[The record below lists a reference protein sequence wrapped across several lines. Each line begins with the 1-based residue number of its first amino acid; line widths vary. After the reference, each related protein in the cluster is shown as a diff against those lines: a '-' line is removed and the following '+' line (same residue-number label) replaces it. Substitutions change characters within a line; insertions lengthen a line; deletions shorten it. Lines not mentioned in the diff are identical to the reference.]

1 MAGIGFTPS
10 RSMVAENVRNL
21 QNWTDHQ
28 RRVSSG
34 RLVRL
39 VDKMIKRAGDVADRI
54 GRDLRVARCRIEFG
68 MSKQHLD
75 HTNIDILLQEMGG
88 KAVPQRMRRYML
100 LDPGS
105 LRSRVAG
112 TGKLA
117 CRDRLEGIAA
127 REQPSP
133 RAANQPPIAQQV
145 EQPRRQHRVAVFAAF
160 ALLDPDHHPR
170 AVDIAHLQ
178 RNDFGDPQTRP

>member
-39 VDKMIKRAGDVADRI
+39 VDKMIERAGDVADRI
-54 GRDLRVARCRIEFG
+54 GRDLRIARCRVEFG

-75 HTNIDILLQEMGG
+75 HAHLDVLLKRWVAKLCRSVCG
-88 KAVPQRMRRYML
+88 RYVL

-112 TGKLA
+112 TGKLTR
-117 CRDRLEGIAA
+117 RDRLEGIAA
-127 REQPSP
+127 GN
-133 RAANQPPIAQQV
+133 NQPRERQASHQSRNRSSNRGDSIA
-145 EQPRRQHRVAVFAAF
+145 
-160 ALLDPDHHPR
+160 
-170 AVDIAHLQ
+170 
-178 RNDFGDPQTRP
+178 